1 MKKFR
6 LAVLAAVVCTAALL
20 TSCIKEESY
29 EVSTAYLDVTLST
42 RATSTQQQGDG
53 ITDVMLWAF
62 KCSIDPDTKL
72 PISVEPEASGWRT
85 VTGLNVY
92 QSIGPIHMPLPICGK
107 GLPNESQNYVIVAV
121 INKGQ
126 FGRIIDRT
134 AQQET
139 GYPTLALNANTTYSQ
154 LINASFDAA
163 ACPDGQSQTWWW
175 TNYVNDDGK
184 TPTHMPVSHW
194 ATVSVSNEN
203 KHDKCAEV
211 KLDVF
216 RAVAKAQ
223 LFMTKASEFDLEV
236 VEAKLSYNQMPVEGV
251 LLSGLTAESLKTD
264 APTPAWLGTTVPR
277 EENWGSSSALKNEN
291 GGIFKPE
298 EGDTN
303 NKQNSVTVTCV
314 GSGSYQFVGSTFMH
328 ESTEVCEQTS
338 PTFDLGSV
346 TTDKGYYLEIAYKIN
361 NGDEIHKLVAIP
373 YAVVRNHDYQIKA
386 TVKNDGGVVVDYTV
400 ANWEKVEWDLAFD
413 AAQNSELLPSP
424 DDDSTPTAPAEVS
437 YTQGT
442 EEGAAVFFFKMDGP
456 DGITW
461 KPAILNASQ
470 DHYITR
476 VYEVIPKT
484 TDTNG
489 NILTY
494 ELSSTPIV
502 GDIEAERDKYYC
514 IKVIALDADAHANR
528 TEPIELGVTHAPQ
541 WNEEKSNLL
550 VVNPIIAKN
559 YFWPGKDA
567 NGDATNTIG
576 DELRVYIYPK
586 H

>member
-62 KCSIDPDTKL
+62 KYE
-72 PISVEPEASGWRT
+72 SVDANGIPSNVQQEASGWRT
-85 VTGLNVY
+85 VTGLNTFETT
-92 QSIGPIHMPLPICGK
+92 GPIHLPLPICGD
-107 GLPNESQNYVIVAV
+107 GTSEEASQNYVIVAV

-139 GYPTLALNANTTYSQ
+139 VDGVTRYPTLALNANTTYNQ
-154 LINASFDAA
+154 LINASFDA
-163 ACPDGQSQTWWW
+163 SQQAWWQG
-175 TNYVNDDGK
+175 YVSDDAK

-194 ATVSVSNEN
+194 ATVSVSNTH
-203 KHDKCAEV
+203 KHDNCAEV

-277 EENWGSSSALKNEN
+277 EENWGNSSPLKNEN

-303 NKQNSVTVTCV
+303 IQNSVTVTCV

-386 TVKNDGGVVVDYTV
+386 TVYADGQISV
-400 ANWEKVEWDLAFD
+400 AYEVADWTEREWELTYD
-413 AAQNSELLPSP
+413 APINSPIQQPSGANAER
-424 DDDSTPTAPAEVS
+424 PTQQP
-437 YTQGT
+437 TMRFTNGT
-442 EEGAAVFFFKMDGP
+442 EEGAFVGYFQMTGPEGLTWQPTLTKGVRYALAVYKVLSDGQLSP
-456 DGITW
+456 D
-461 KPAILNASQ
+461 P
-470 DHYITR
+470 
-476 VYEVIPKT
+476 VP
-484 TDTNG
+484 
-489 NILTY
+489 
-494 ELSSTPIV
+494 TPI
-502 GDIEAERDKYYC
+502 AADKDAWYA
-514 IKVIALDADAHANR
+514 IKVIALEPMDTSEGADNTVSLGITYAPKWDESATDFLIINPKQSGEG
-528 TEPIELGVTHAPQ
+528 EPYYWPNTQGTD
-541 WNEEKSNLL
+541 KSEFLL
-550 VVNPIIAKN
+550 TITQ
-559 YFWPGKDA
+559 
-567 NGDATNTIG
+567 TN
-576 DELRVYIYPK
+576 
-586 H
+586 

>member
-62 KCSIDPDTKL
+62 KCE
-72 PISVEPEASGWRT
+72 SVDANGIPSNVQQEASGWRT
-85 VTGLNVY
+85 VTGLNTFETT
-92 QSIGPIHMPLPICGK
+92 GPIHMPLPLCDNG
-107 GLPNESQNYVIVAV
+107 SQNYVIVAV

-134 AQQET
+134 TTVTDEYNVT
-139 GYPTLALNANTTYSQ
+139 SHPTLALNANTTYNQ
-154 LINASFDAA
+154 LINASFDA
-163 ACPDGQSQTWWW
+163 SQQAWWQG
-175 TNYVNDDGK
+175 YVSDDAK

-194 ATVSVSNEN
+194 ATVSVSNTN
-203 KHDKCAEV
+203 THPNCAEV
-211 KLDVF
+211 NLDVF

-277 EENWGSSSALKNEN
+277 DENQGNSSPLKNEN

-298 EGDTN
+298 EGDTY

-328 ESTEVCEQTS
+328 ESTKVCEQTS

-346 TTDKGYYLEIAYKIN
+346 TTENGYYLEIAYEIN

-386 TVKNDGGVVVDYTV
+386 TVYADGQISV
-400 ANWEKVEWDLAFD
+400 AYEVADWTKQEWELTYD
-413 AAQNSELLPSP
+413 APINSPIQQTYGAENAGRPEGK
-424 DDDSTPTAPAEVS
+424 PTMRF
-437 YTQGT
+437 TNGT
-442 EEGAAVFFFKMDGP
+442 EEGAFVGYFQMTGPEGLTWQPTLTKGVRYALAVYKVLSDGQLSP
-456 DGITW
+456 D
-461 KPAILNASQ
+461 P
-470 DHYITR
+470 
-476 VYEVIPKT
+476 VP
-484 TDTNG
+484 
-489 NILTY
+489 
-494 ELSSTPIV
+494 TPIAA
-502 GDIEAERDKYYC
+502 DEKAWYA
-514 IKVIALDADAHANR
+514 IKVIALAPMDTSEGADN
-528 TEPIELGVTHAPQ
+528 TVSLGITYAPKWDESATDFLIINPTQ
-541 WNEEKSNLL
+541 NDGAPYWKDTKATDKSEFLL
-550 VVNPIIAKN
+550 TITQ
-559 YFWPGKDA
+559 
-567 NGDATNTIG
+567 TN
-576 DELRVYIYPK
+576 
-586 H
+586 

>member
-62 KCSIDPDTKL
+62 KCTLNSDGTLKTVDENT
-72 PISVEPEASGWRT
+72 ASGWRT
-85 VTGLNVY
+85 VTGLNTFETT
-92 QSIGPIHMPLPICGK
+92 GPIHLPLPICGD
-107 GLPNESQNYVIVAV
+107 GTSEEASQNYVIVAV

-139 GYPTLALNANTTYSQ
+139 VDGVTRYPTLALNANTTYSQ
-154 LINASFDAA
+154 LINASFDA
-163 ACPDGQSQTWWW
+163 SQQEWWQK
-175 TNYVNDDGK
+175 YVYDDVTTK

-194 ATVSVSNEN
+194 ATVNVSNGD
-203 KHDKCAEV
+203 KHPNCAEV

-277 EENWGSSSALKNEN
+277 DENQGSATNLKNQNGDIILPDEN
-291 GGIFKPE
+291 ATHITPNTVNVTNVG
-298 EGDTN
+298 TN
-303 NKQNSVTVTCV
+303 NF
-314 GSGSYQFVGSTFMH
+314 QFVGSTFMH
-328 ESTEVCEQTS
+328 ESTKVCEQTS

-386 TVKNDGGVVVDYTV
+386 TVYADGQISV
-400 ANWEKVEWDLAFD
+400 AYEVADWTEQEWELTYD
-413 AAQNSELLPSP
+413 APINSPIQQTSGTSAVRPEGK
-424 DDDSTPTAPAEVS
+424 PTMRF
-437 YTQGT
+437 TNGT
-442 EEGAAVFFFKMDGP
+442 EEGAFVGYFQMTGPEGLTWQPTLTKGVRYALAVYKVLLDGQLSP
-456 DGITW
+456 D
-461 KPAILNASQ
+461 P
-470 DHYITR
+470 
-476 VYEVIPKT
+476 VP
-484 TDTNG
+484 
-489 NILTY
+489 
-494 ELSSTPIV
+494 TPIAA
-502 GDIEAERDKYYC
+502 DEDAWYA
-514 IKVIALDADAHANR
+514 IKVIALEPMDTSEGADNTVSLGITYAPKWDESATDFLIINPKQSGEG
-528 TEPIELGVTHAPQ
+528 EPYYWPNTQGTD
-541 WNEEKSNLL
+541 KSEFLL
-550 VVNPIIAKN
+550 TITQ
-559 YFWPGKDA
+559 
-567 NGDATNTIG
+567 TN
-576 DELRVYIYPK
+576 
-586 H
+586 

>member
-1 MKKFR
+1 MKKIR

-53 ITDVMLWAF
+53 IKDVMLWAF
-62 KCSIDPDTKL
+62 KYE
-72 PISVEPEASGWRT
+72 SVDANGIPSNVQPEASGWRT
-85 VTGLNVY
+85 VTGLNTFETT
-92 QSIGPIHMPLPICGK
+92 GPIHMPLPLCD
-107 GLPNESQNYVIVAV
+107 NESQNYVIVAV

-134 AQQET
+134 TTVTDEYNVT
-139 GYPTLALNANTTYSQ
+139 SHPTLALNANTTYNQ

-194 ATVSVSNEN
+194 AKVEVSNTN
-203 KHDKCAEV
+203 THPGNCAEV
-211 KLDVF
+211 DLDVF

-277 EENWGSSSALKNEN
+277 DENQGSATNLKNQNGDIILPDEN
-291 GGIFKPE
+291 ATHITPNTVNVTNVG
-298 EGDTN
+298 TN
-303 NKQNSVTVTCV
+303 NF
-314 GSGSYQFVGSTFMH
+314 QFVGSTFMH
-328 ESTEVCEQTS
+328 ESTKVCEQTS

-386 TVKNDGGVVVDYTV
+386 TVYADGQISV
-400 ANWEKVEWDLAFD
+400 AYEVADWTEREWELTYD
-413 AAQNSELLPSP
+413 APINSPIQQ
-424 DDDSTPTAPAEVS
+424 TPVAGAVRPEGKPTMRF
-437 YTQGT
+437 TNGT
-442 EEGAAVFFFKMDGP
+442 EEGAFVGYFQMTGPEGLTWQPTLTKGVRYALAVYKVLSGGQLSP
-456 DGITW
+456 D
-461 KPAILNASQ
+461 P
-470 DHYITR
+470 
-476 VYEVIPKT
+476 VP
-484 TDTNG
+484 
-489 NILTY
+489 
-494 ELSSTPIV
+494 TPI
-502 GDIEAERDKYYC
+502 AADKDAWYA
-514 IKVIALDADAHANR
+514 IKVIALEPMDTSEGADNTVSLGITYAPKWDESATDFLIINPKQSGEG
-528 TEPIELGVTHAPQ
+528 EPYYWPNTQGTD
-541 WNEEKSNLL
+541 KSEFLL
-550 VVNPIIAKN
+550 TITQ
-559 YFWPGKDA
+559 
-567 NGDATNTIG
+567 TN
-576 DELRVYIYPK
+576 
-586 H
+586 

>member
-62 KCSIDPDTKL
+62 KCTLNSDGTLKTVDENT
-72 PISVEPEASGWRT
+72 ASGWRT
-85 VTGLNVY
+85 VTGLNTFETT
-92 QSIGPIHMPLPICGK
+92 GPIHLPLPLCDNG
-107 GLPNESQNYVIVAV
+107 SQNYVIVAV

-139 GYPTLALNANTTYSQ
+139 VDGATRYPTLALNANTTYNQ
-154 LINASFDAA
+154 LINASFDA
-163 ACPDGQSQTWWW
+163 SQQEWWQG
-175 TNYVNDDGK
+175 YVSDDAK

-194 ATVSVSNEN
+194 ATVSVSNTH
-203 KHDKCAEV
+203 KHDNCAEV
-211 KLDVF
+211 NLDVF

-223 LFMTKASEFDLEV
+223 LFMTKASEFNLEV

-251 LLSGLTAESLKTD
+251 LLSGLTAAALKTD
-264 APTPAWLGTTVPR
+264 DPTPAWLGTTVPR
-277 EENWGSSSALKNEN
+277 DENQGNSSPLKNEN

-303 NKQNSVTVTCV
+303 IQNSVTVTCV

-413 AAQNSELLPSP
+413 AAQNSELLPKP
-424 DDDSTPTAPAEVS
+424 DDNSTPTAPAEVS

-484 TDTNG
+484 TDTGG

-550 VVNPIIAKN
+550 VVNPKTEKN

-567 NGDATNTIG
+567 NGNATNTIG

>member
-42 RATSTQQQGDG
+42 RAASTQHQGDG

-62 KCSIDPDTKL
+62 KYE
-72 PISVEPEASGWRT
+72 SVDANGIPSNVQQEASGWRT
-85 VTGLNVY
+85 VTGLNTY
-92 QSIGPIHMPLPICGK
+92 ETTGPIHMPLPLCDNG
-107 GLPNESQNYVIVAV
+107 SQNYVIVAV

-139 GYPTLALNANTTYSQ
+139 VDGATRYPTLALNANTTYSQ

-163 ACPDGQSQTWWW
+163 VCPDGQSQTWWW

-194 ATVSVSNEN
+194 ATVSVSNTHTHPGN
-203 KHDKCAEV
+203 CAKV

-223 LFMTKASEFDLEV
+223 LFMTKATSNFTLEV
-236 VEAKLSYNQMPVEGV
+236 VEAKLSYTNMPVEGV

-264 APTPAWLGTTVPR
+264 DPTPAWLGTTVPR
-277 EENWGSSSALKNEN
+277 DENRGNSSPLKNEN

-298 EGDTN
+298 EGDTY

-328 ESTEVCEQTS
+328 ESKKVCEQTS
-338 PTFDLGSV
+338 LTFDLGSV
-346 TTDKGYYLEIAYKIN
+346 TTDKGYYLEIAYEIN

-386 TVKNDGGVVVDYTV
+386 TVYADGQISVTYEV
-400 ANWEKVEWDLAFD
+400 ADWTKREWELTYD
-413 AAQNSELLPSP
+413 APINSPIQQTYGAENAGRPEGK
-424 DDDSTPTAPAEVS
+424 PTMRF
-437 YTQGT
+437 TNGT
-442 EEGAAVFFFKMDGP
+442 EEGAFVGYFQMTGPEGLTWQPTLTKGVRYALAVYKVLSEDGQLSP
-456 DGITW
+456 D
-461 KPAILNASQ
+461 P
-470 DHYITR
+470 
-476 VYEVIPKT
+476 VP
-484 TDTNG
+484 
-489 NILTY
+489 
-494 ELSSTPIV
+494 TPIAA
-502 GDIEAERDKYYC
+502 DEDAWYA
-514 IKVIALDADAHANR
+514 IKVIALEPMDTSEGADN
-528 TEPIELGVTHAPQ
+528 TVSLGITYAPKWDESATDFLIINPTQ
-541 WNEEKSNLL
+541 NDGDPYWKATTKTDKSEFLL
-550 VVNPIIAKN
+550 TITQ
-559 YFWPGKDA
+559 
-567 NGDATNTIG
+567 TN
-576 DELRVYIYPK
+576 
-586 H
+586 

>member
-1 MKKFR
+1 MKKIR

-53 ITDVMLWAF
+53 IKDVMLWAF
-62 KCSIDPDTKL
+62 KYE
-72 PISVEPEASGWRT
+72 SVDANGIPSNVQPEASGWRT
-85 VTGLNVY
+85 VTGLNTFETT
-92 QSIGPIHMPLPICGK
+92 GPIPMPLPLCG
-107 GLPNESQNYVIVAV
+107 NESQNYVIVAV

-134 AQQET
+134 TTVTDEYNVT
-139 GYPTLALNANTTYSQ
+139 SHPTLALNANTTYNQ

-194 ATVSVSNEN
+194 AKVEVSNTN
-203 KHDKCAEV
+203 THPGNCAEV
-211 KLDVF
+211 DLDVF

-223 LFMTKASEFDLEV
+223 LFMTKASEFNLEV

-277 EENWGSSSALKNEN
+277 DENQGSATNLKNQNGDIILPDEN
-291 GGIFKPE
+291 ATHITPNTVNVTNVG
-298 EGDTN
+298 TN
-303 NKQNSVTVTCV
+303 NF
-314 GSGSYQFVGSTFMH
+314 QFVGSTFMH
-328 ESTEVCEQTS
+328 ESTKVCEQTS

-386 TVKNDGGVVVDYTV
+386 TVYADGQVSV
-400 ANWEKVEWDLAFD
+400 AYEVADWTEREWELTYD
-413 AAQNSELLPSP
+413 APINSPIQQ
-424 DDDSTPTAPAEVS
+424 TPVAGAVRPEGKPTMRF
-437 YTQGT
+437 TNGT
-442 EEGAAVFFFKMDGP
+442 EEGAFVGYFQMTGPEGLTWQPTLTKGVRYALAVYKVLSDGQLSP
-456 DGITW
+456 D
-461 KPAILNASQ
+461 P
-470 DHYITR
+470 
-476 VYEVIPKT
+476 VP
-484 TDTNG
+484 
-489 NILTY
+489 
-494 ELSSTPIV
+494 TPI
-502 GDIEAERDKYYC
+502 AADKDAWYA
-514 IKVIALDADAHANR
+514 IKVIALEPMDTSEGADN
-528 TEPIELGVTHAPQ
+528 TVSLGITYAPKWDESATDFLIINPTQ
-541 WNEEKSNLL
+541 NDGDPYWKDTTKTDKSEFLL
-550 VVNPIIAKN
+550 TITQ
-559 YFWPGKDA
+559 
-567 NGDATNTIG
+567 TN
-576 DELRVYIYPK
+576 
-586 H
+586 